1 MQNLDRLIDQIT
13 DCFSFG
19 LVLTIFNQEAYVCIM
34 MVIMQIIAMIL
45 CNLGSV
51 LQPTWRE
58 WIHVNAHTQGHN
70 YLIGAKQSP

>member
-1 MQNLDRLIDQIT
+1 
-13 DCFSFG
+13 
-19 LVLTIFNQEAYVCIM
+19 VCIM